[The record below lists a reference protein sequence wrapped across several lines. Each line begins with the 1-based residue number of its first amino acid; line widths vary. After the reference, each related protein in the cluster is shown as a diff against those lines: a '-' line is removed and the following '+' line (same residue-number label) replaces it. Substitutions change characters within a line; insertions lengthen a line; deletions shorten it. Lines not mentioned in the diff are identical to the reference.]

1 MDAYVVGTMNFFEFL
16 LFISVGDI
24 RYSDQLEIWSERSG
38 SKMKP
43 FVLTKIKKNCSTAKK
58 KKSAFW
64 IFSLEIFF

>member
-1 MDAYVVGTMNFFEFL
+1 MDAYVVVTINFFEFL

-43 FVLTKIKKNCSTAKK
+43 FVFTKIKKLFYSK
-58 KKSAFW
+58 KKSALW
-64 IFSLEIFF
+64 